1 MKADVLFK
9 IIKLFT
15 EIVYV
20 QLKYLNAKLFFFLFD
35 QRGERKQ
42 FISSVDITTTRS
54 WDRRTEREENLEK
67 RRKKENEDISER
79 YLDVT

>member
-20 QLKYLNAKLFFFLFD
+20 QLKYLNAKLFFFIWPKGGKKAIYF
-35 QRGERKQ
+35 
-42 FISSVDITTTRS
+42 V
-54 WDRRTEREENLEK
+54 RRHNDNKIMR
-67 RRKKENEDISER
+67 
-79 YLDVT
+79 